1 MSPLALLSLLLVLA
15 ACDPPRAAV
24 RLSIPGLDGEETPLP
39 GIVLTFLPYN
49 RDSIIAALEARGK
62 PRPSTEALDSLF
74 RAFRGPFAALVL
86 ATRDH
91 DRLQAE
97 FDSLRRLPASPE
109 RTREVARVND
119 SLSALGPRLAQARAD
134 VERARLALWPTMD
147 SLRGEYKAWER
158 IAHRGYDSIVKRYL
172 GTEFVNTVS
181 DTTGAD
187 GWAEILLTNGDWWV
201 TARAIDPRDPNGEW
215 YWNVPI
221 TRDTVYLTPRNGHN
235 RPRY

>member
-1 MSPLALLSLLLVLA
+1 MSPRALLSLLLVLA

-24 RLSIPGLDGEETPLP
+24 RLSIPGLDGAETLLP

-49 RDSIIAALEARGK
+49 RDSVITALEARAK
-62 PRPSTEALDSLF
+62 PRPNTEALDSLF
-74 RAFRGPFAALVL
+74 RAFRGPFTALVL

-91 DRLQAE
+91 DVLQSRL
-97 FDSLRRLPASPE
+97 DSLRRLPAAPGQVKA
-109 RTREVARVND
+109 VAAVHD
-119 SLSALGPRLAQARAD
+119 SLRSLASRLAQARGAVD
-134 VERARLALWPTMD
+134 TARRALWPTMD

-172 GTEFVNTVS
+172 GTQFVNTVS
-181 DTTGAD
+181 DTTGTD
-187 GWAEILLTNGDWWV
+187 GWAVIDLTNGDWWV
-201 TARAIDPRDPNGEW
+201 TARAIDPKDPNAEW

-221 TRDTVYLTPRNGHN
+221 TRDTIFLNPRNGHN